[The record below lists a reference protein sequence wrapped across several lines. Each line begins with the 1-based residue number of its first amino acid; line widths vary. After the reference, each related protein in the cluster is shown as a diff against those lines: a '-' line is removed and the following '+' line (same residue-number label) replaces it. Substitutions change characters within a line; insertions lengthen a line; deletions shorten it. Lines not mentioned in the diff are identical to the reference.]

1 MNWQQSKHYWPFA
14 HYSQFTLQKP
24 HLWHIQDIGT
34 GPVILLIHGAG
45 STTHSWQHLVPFL
58 TDKYRVIMVDLP
70 GQGFTRLGAQQ
81 RCGLDHMAEDLTGCL
96 TALDIAPTVI
106 IGHSAGAAIA
116 LRLAELAT
124 FDCKVIGINAALD
137 HFRGVAGVLFPLLAK
152 AIANLPFS
160 SSVLSKIAGHE
171 DTVDR
176 ILKGT
181 GSDLVEADLK
191 FYKELMRSR
200 SHIGA
205 TMQMMSQWDL
215 EPLLARLPNLQTETH
230 LIASSNDLAVP
241 CATSQR
247 AAALLPN
254 ADYRVLSDLGHLAHE
269 EDAATIAACI
279 VPLLDFGS
287 ASVNKAGWDGQSRSR
302 PPVST

>member
-1 MNWQQSKHYWPFA
+1 MNWKQAKHYWPFA
-14 HYSQFTLQKP
+14 QYSQFTLQKP

-58 TDKYRVIMVDLP
+58 TDRYRVIMVDLP

-81 RCGLDHMAEDLTGCL
+81 RCGLDHMAEDLLSCL
-96 TALDIAPTVI
+96 TALDLEPKVI

-116 LRLAELAT
+116 LRLVGLAK
-124 FDCKVIGINAALD
+124 FDFKVIGINAALD

-160 SSVLSKIAGHE
+160 SSVLSKIASHE
-171 DTVDR
+171 NTVDR

-181 GSDLVEADLK
+181 GSDLVAGDLE

-205 TMQMMSQWDL
+205 TMQMMAQWDL
-215 EPLLARLPNLQTETH
+215 EPLLARLPNLQAETH

-241 CATSQR
+241 CVTSQR

-254 ADYRVLSDLGHLAHE
+254 ADYQTLSNLGHLAHE
-269 EDAATIAACI
+269 EDAATIANCI
-279 VPLLDFGS
+279 TPLLNFGD
-287 ASVNKAGWDGQSRSR
+287 ASVK
-302 PPVST
+302 

>member
-14 HYSQFTLQKP
+14 QYSQFTLQKP

-45 STTHSWQHLVPFL
+45 STTHSWQRLVPFL

-81 RCGLDHMAEDLTGCL
+81 RCGLDHMAEDLTSCL
-96 TALDIAPTVI
+96 TALNIEPKVI

-124 FDCKVIGINAALD
+124 FGCKVIGINAALD

-205 TMQMMSQWDL
+205 TMQMMAQWDL

-254 ADYRVLSDLGHLAHE
+254 ADCCVLSDLGHLAHE

-287 ASVNKAGWDGQSRSR
+287 ASVNKAD
-302 PPVST
+302 

>member
-1 MNWQQSKHYWPFA
+1 MNWQHAKPYWPFA
-14 HYSQFTLQKP
+14 QYSQFTLQKP

-58 TDKYRVIMVDLP
+58 TDRYRVIMVDLP

-81 RCGLDHMAEDLTGCL
+81 RCGLDHMAEDLTSCL
-96 TALDIAPTVI
+96 TARDLAPKVI

-116 LRLAELAT
+116 LRVAELAK

-152 AIANLPFS
+152 AIANMPFS
-160 SSVLSKIAGHE
+160 SSLLSKIAGH
-171 DTVDR
+171 DQTVDR

-181 GSDLVEADLK
+181 GSTLTAADVE

-205 TMQMMSQWDL
+205 TLQMMAQWDL
-215 EPLLARLPNLQTETH
+215 EPLLARLPRLQTETH

-247 AAALLPN
+247 AATLLPN
-254 ADYRVLSDLGHLAHE
+254 ADYQALPNLGHLAHE
-269 EDAATIAACI
+269 EDATTIAACI
-279 VPLLDFGS
+279 APMLDLGC
-287 ASVNKAGWDGQSRSR
+287 ASG
-302 PPVST
+302 T

>member
-1 MNWQQSKHYWPFA
+1 MNWQQAQHYWPFA
-14 HYSQFTLQKP
+14 QYSQFTLQKP

-58 TDKYRVIMVDLP
+58 TDRYRVIMVDLP

-81 RCGLDHMAEDLTGCL
+81 RCGLDHMAEDLLSCL
-96 TALDIAPTVI
+96 TALDLEPKVI

-116 LRLAELAT
+116 LRLVGLAK
-124 FDCKVIGINAALD
+124 FDFKVIGINAALD

-171 DTVDR
+171 NTVDR

-181 GSDLVEADLK
+181 GSDLMAADLE
-191 FYKELMRSR
+191 FYKELMRCR

-205 TMQMMSQWDL
+205 TMQMMAQWDL
-215 EPLLARLPNLQTETH
+215 EPLLARLPSLQAETH

-241 CATSQR
+241 CLTSQR

-254 ADYRVLSDLGHLAHE
+254 ADYQTLSNLGHLAHE
-269 EDAATIAACI
+269 EDAATIANCI
-279 VPLLDFGS
+279 TPLLNFGD
-287 ASVNKAGWDGQSRSR
+287 ASVK
-302 PPVST
+302 